1 MNTDRFPVLRV
12 NAGAA
17 LRLTAAAGL
26 LLAAFHAAAAPA
38 NAKAAPAG
46 ANAAP
51 AAAGPAAAAPAAASP
66 AAAQQAAPAAAFAKV
81 GDTVITHQEFDA
93 AFAQASRGKFYH
105 GKPPEGEV
113 ARLQRDVGQGLVDD
127 ILLTR
132 EAKRRKIQPD
142 AAAVQKTLATYEER
156 YKDSAQWKANRAQV
170 LPGLKAKLERDSV
183 MEQLGKQARSVADP
197 TPAQLEQ
204 YYLSHKDKFTSPE
217 QVHLQ
222 VILLKV
228 DPSSP
233 QSKWDAALEEAKKI
247 AARLKGGSD
256 FAELAKLHSGDPSAD
271 KGGDMGYVHHG
282 MLPEAAQKAVDKL
295 KPGEF
300 TAEPVPLLEGIA
312 VFRLQQRKVPALN
325 PLDVVRERAKD
336 LYLRDKGEEAW
347 TALLVKLRKENP
359 AKIDESRFLPLA
371 KAGESTPA
379 R

>member
-1 MNTDRFPVLRV
+1 MNTDRFP
-12 NAGAA
+12 AGIA
-17 LRLTAAAGL
+17 LRRTAAAGL

-38 NAKAAPAG
+38 G

-51 AAAGPAAAAPAAASP
+51 AAAGPAAAQPAAPS
-66 AAAQQAAPAAAFAKV
+66 APFAKI
-81 GDTVITHQEFDA
+81 GETVITHQEYDA

-105 GKPPEGEV
+105 GKPPEAEI

-127 ILLTR
+127 ILLSR

-142 AAAVQKTLATYEER
+142 AAAVQKQLTTYEER
-156 YKDSAQWKANRAQV
+156 YKDSAQWKANRSQI

-183 MEQLGKQARSVADP
+183 MEQLTKQARAVADP

-204 YYLSHKDKFTSPE
+204 YYQAHKDKFTSPE

-233 QSKWDAALEEAKKI
+233 QSKWDAAMEEAKRI
-247 AARLKGGSD
+247 TARVKGGAD
-256 FAELAKLHSGDPSAD
+256 FGDLARLHSGEPSAD

-282 MLPEAAQKAVDKL
+282 MLPEPAQKAVDKL
-295 KPGEF
+295 KPGEV
-300 TAEPVPLLEGIA
+300 TAEPVPLLEGVA
-312 VFRLQQRKVPALN
+312 VFRLQQRKAPVLN
-325 PLDVVRERAKD
+325 KLDVVRERAKD
-336 LYLRDKGEEAW
+336 LYVRDKGEEAW
-347 TALLVKLRKENP
+347 NALLAKLRKDNP
-359 AKIDESRFLPLA
+359 VKLDESRFLPLA
-371 KAGESTPA
+371 KAGGSAPA